1 MAMCALALMTGP
13 GVAGAAGIEPVES
26 GWKGKSEQGYPIYF
40 GVSAGKV
47 FNVRLS
53 YSEFICG
60 KTSVHKRASRLEIDE
75 AGHFAGTVLPKS
87 VELEGSFVAP
97 NRIEGTIIVLENRF
111 EPHCDARQEVPF
123 TAHPRQQVE

>member
-1 MAMCALALMTGP
+1 MSALALLTASGL
-13 GVAGAAGIEPVES
+13 AAAAEVEPIEG
-26 GWKGKSEQGYPIYF
+26 GWKGKSEQNYPIYF
-40 GVSAGKV
+40 GVSGGKV

-60 KTSVHKRASRLEIDE
+60 KTSVHKRAVRLAIDE

-97 NRIEGTIIVLENRF
+97 NRIEGTIIVLENRW
-111 EPHCDARQEVPF
+111 EPHCEDRQEVPF
-123 TAHPRQQVE
+123 SAHPR